1 MALTNE
7 FSYANALECA
17 NLSSLAYKNEKDF
30 KEAATALGYKN
41 IKFFNVDGAQ
51 AYGMSQ
57 GDYIVLAFRGTEPTQ
72 FNDVKADLNALHV
85 KNELGHGRVHK
96 GFKKEVDDIWNQIEE
111 WISKDKG
118 KSWKQSRDLTPDE
131 KKYPGWLFSNI
142 QPVVRPDNTH
152 VDGMLIFYGFKDH
165 HKPDAKAFLLIE
177 E

>member
-1 MALTNE
+1 M
-7 FSYANALECA
+7 
-17 NLSSLAYKNEKDF
+17 
-30 KEAATALGYKN
+30 
-41 IKFFNVDGAQ
+41 
-51 AYGMSQ
+51 
-57 GDYIVLAFRGTEPTQ
+57 
-72 FNDVKADLNALHV
+72 LHV
-85 KNELGHGRVHK
+85 LSEETIKKHNYYYVRQVNGKWEKTVIRSSNHQWNSGYLKHAEDGTICAYLITGEGYLKAEPMGKHGGGR
-96 GFKKEVDDIWNQIEE
+96 IEE